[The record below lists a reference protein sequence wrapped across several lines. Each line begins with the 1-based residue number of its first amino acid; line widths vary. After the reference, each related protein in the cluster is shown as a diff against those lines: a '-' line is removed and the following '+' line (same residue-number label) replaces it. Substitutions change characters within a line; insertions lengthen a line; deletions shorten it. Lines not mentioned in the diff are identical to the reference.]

1 MLGILAVRVGLSSTV
16 ALPFVKM
23 VQYSEYETTEDSGIH
38 QRGTQITKETSVV
51 EKKDFRSQ
59 HATRLEV
66 RFMRYRSIAIRP
78 LESKVCRLIPL
89 HLTLYFA

>member
-1 MLGILAVRVGLSSTV
+1 MLGILAVRVGLSATV

-23 VQYSEYETTEDSGIH
+23 VQYPEYETTKDSGIH

-51 EKKDFRSQ
+51 DKKELRSQ
-59 HATRLEV
+59 HATGFRV

-78 LESKVCRLIPL
+78 YKVR
-89 HLTLYFA
+89 